1 MEISKTFIEKVKS
14 LIQKYSNSSN
24 LELEARYTEHVT
36 REQFDRCNFYCQD
49 TGEDGE
55 EDGGEN
61 GGSGVG
67 FEETLDIF
75 AQDVRITLNDKEDI
89 TNYCKINTLPI
100 EIDSMT
106 IIKKTQ
112 EEKPIIF
119 DDIDFRINLKAEVPQ
134 EDTAVIIDRLYLLD
148 KSYRYKKRY
157 TYINKNDGIRI
168 DLTVVK
174 SAMGNYKNFI
184 ESRIVSA
191 KENYEIEIEVIDKKV
206 TAETF
211 LTHMLNLYGV
221 INDEDHVCPK
231 TEKQDVLKEYFKLC
245 YKELPANYERSPRL
259 FFAGPQPVTLE
270 KKNIA
275 NETLGVVSIQKDY
288 TVTDKADGERCLL
301 YIATSGKCYFINN
314 RMSVKYTGVKVNN
327 LKNVLIDGEY
337 VSQDLI
343 GDPIKY
349 YAVFDAY
356 YINGEDIRHLPLI
369 GGGAVGGAP
378 KAVPS
383 AAAPR
388 KEPPSRLSFVDMVLK
403 NLGNQKEIQ
412 FVKKKFYYSGN
423 IFEHSKTIL
432 NSEKSYP
439 YHIDGLIYTP
449 MYLPVGGMTMDDTPE
464 KPANTWK
471 LAYKWKPPEEN
482 TIDFLVKIKKGTTN
496 NPVLTFIN
504 STAYRTLDLRIGY
517 DPSSWDKITPRS
529 YLEGSIIKKKSYI
542 EKEFHPADIIHDD
555 ISTCVIPYNS
565 LCENGDIIEDDSIIE
580 FKYDNTDDSPP
591 FSTKW
596 IPIRTR
602 KDKTELYR
610 KSKSIAGAANDI
622 STAMNIWRTIRVP
635 ITKDMICGKVTVDK
649 IPEDNDVYYDR
660 KVKRDK
666 FASNAMMRY
675 HNDIKRQLISKYK
688 GESVIDLACGKGGD
702 IQKYIDQG
710 FRRIYGL
717 DSNRD
722 NIENPVDGIY
732 ARLMD
737 RRMKNGRY
745 VFLTYDLSNEFDI
758 EKIENA
764 DDKYVANVIY
774 GHKKDAL
781 LGKYV
786 NFAVDKFD
794 LVSCQFAIHY
804 FFESEKILDNFLNTV
819 NLNIKDDGYFI
830 GTCLNGELVK
840 RALLNKTEI
849 RGISDTNQVLWNIK
863 KLYTKNTGVV
873 YGEEIEVFMESIGR
887 VFKEYLVNIDLLVKK
902 LKPLGFELIEN
913 ISFKDFAD
921 KVDNLQLD
929 TIQKEY
935 SFLNMAFV
943 FKKTGVTKR
952 IIKKK
957 VPAS

>member
-49 TGEDGE
+49 EADAADADANSRG
-55 EDGGEN
+55 
-61 GGSGVG
+61 G

-75 AQDVRITLNDKEDI
+75 AQDMRITLLEKEDI
-89 TNYCKINTLPI
+89 TNYCKTNTLPT
-100 EIDSMT
+100 EFDSMS

-112 EEKPIIF
+112 EDKPVIF
-119 DDIDFRINLKAEVPQ
+119 DDIDFRINLKNENPLDMQQ
-134 EDTAVIIDRLYLLD
+134 EEAAIVIDRLYLLD

-157 TYINKNDGIRI
+157 TYINKADGIRV

-174 SAMGNYKNFI
+174 SAMGHYKNFI

-191 KENYEIEIEVIDKKV
+191 KEHYEIEIEVIDKKV
-206 TAETF
+206 TAEAF

-221 INDEDHVCPK
+221 INDEDHVCTK
-231 TEKQDVLKEYFKLC
+231 NEKQEVLKEYFKLC
-245 YKELPANYERSPRL
+245 YKEFPTNYERSPRL

-270 KKNIA
+270 RKNIA

-314 RMSVKYTGVKVNN
+314 RMTVKYTGIKVNN

-337 VSQDLI
+337 VNQDII

-369 GGGAVGGAP
+369 SGAA
-378 KAVPS
+378 PS
-383 AAAPR
+383 AAK
-388 KEPPSRLSFVDMVLK
+388 KESPSRLSFVDMILK
-403 NLGNQKEIQ
+403 NLGSQKEIQ
-412 FVKKKFYYSGN
+412 FNKKKFYYSGN

-496 NPVLTFIN
+496 NPILTFIN
-504 STAYRTLDLRIGY
+504 SVPYRTLDLRIGY

-542 EKEFHPADIIHDD
+542 EKEFHPADVIHDD
-555 ISTCVIPYNS
+555 ISTCVLPYNS

-622 STAMNIWRTIRVP
+622 ATAMNIWRTIRVP
-635 ITKDMICGKVTVDK
+635 ITKDMICGKVDIDK
-649 IPEDNDVYYDR
+649 LIIPEDNDVYYDR

-675 HNDIKRQLISKYK
+675 HNDIKRQLITKYK

-722 NIENPVDGIY
+722 NIENPIDGIY

-745 VFLTYDLSNEFDI
+745 VFLTYDLSNEFNI

-764 DDKYVANVIY
+764 DDKYVANIIY

-781 LGKYV
+781 LGKYG

-849 RGISDTNQVLWNIK
+849 RGLSDANQVLWNIK

-887 VFKEYLVNIDLLVKK
+887 VFKEYLVNIDILVKK
-902 LKPLGFELIEN
+902 LKPFGFELIEN
-913 ISFKDFAD
+913 MSFKDFTGN
-921 KVDNLQLD
+921 VELQLD
-929 TIQKEY
+929 DQQKEY

-952 IIKKK
+952 VIKKK

>member
-1 MEISKTFIEKVKS
+1 MEISKAFIENVKI
-14 LIQKYSNSSN
+14 LIQKYSKSST

-49 TGEDGE
+49 EADVETGD
-55 EDGGEN
+55 
-61 GGSGVG
+61 STTG

-75 AQDVRITLNDKEDI
+75 AQDMRITLLEKEDI
-89 TNYCKINTLPI
+89 TNYCKTNTLPI
-100 EIDSMT
+100 DLSTSDSMR

-119 DDIDFRINLKAEVPQ
+119 DDIDFRINLKNENALNLQ
-134 EDTAVIIDRLYLLD
+134 EEDAAVIIDRLYLLD
-148 KSYRYKKRY
+148 KSYRYKKRFS
-157 TYINKNDGIRI
+157 YINKIDGIRI

-174 SAMGNYKNFI
+174 SAMGGHYKNFI

-245 YKELPANYERSPRL
+245 YKEVPANYERNPRL

-270 KKNIA
+270 RKNIA

-314 RMSVKYTGVKVNN
+314 RMTVKYTGIKVNHF
-327 LKNVLIDGEY
+327 KNALIDGEY
-337 VSQDLI
+337 VNQDLI

-369 GGGAVGGAP
+369 GTGGA
-378 KAVPS
+378 
-383 AAAPR
+383 
-388 KEPPSRLSFVDMVLK
+388 KEKPSRLSFVDMVLK

-412 FVKKKFYYSGN
+412 FNKKKFYYSN
-423 IFEHSKTIL
+423 IFENSKTIL

-449 MYLPVGGMTMDDTPE
+449 MYLPVGGMTMDDIPE

-542 EKEFHPADIIHDD
+542 EKEFHPADIVHDD
-555 ISTCVIPYNS
+555 ITTCVLPYNS

-580 FKYDNTDDSPP
+580 FKYDNTDDLPP

-622 STAMNIWRTIRVP
+622 STAMNIWRSIRVP
-635 ITKDMICGKVTVDK
+635 ITKDMICGKVIIDK
-649 IPEDNDVYYDR
+649 VPEDNDVYYDR

-666 FASNAMMRY
+666 FASNAMMKY
-675 HNDIKRQLISKYK
+675 HNDIKRQLIKKYT
-688 GESVIDLACGKGGD
+688 GESVMDLACGKGGD

-710 FRRIYGL
+710 FKRIYGL

-745 VFLTYDLSNEFDI
+745 VFLTYDLSNEFNI

-819 NLNIKDDGYFI
+819 NLNTKDNGIFI

-840 RALLNKTEI
+840 RALLNKSEI
-849 RGISDTNQVLWNIK
+849 RGVSDTNQVLWNIK

-902 LKPLGFELIEN
+902 MKPLGFELIEN
-913 ISFKDFAD
+913 MSFKDYVD
-921 KVDNLQLD
+921 KVENLQLD
-929 TIQKEY
+929 NQQKEY

-952 IIKKK
+952 TIKKK
-957 VPAS
+957 VHAS